1 MKITLEENV
10 DIREVEVLIRY
21 NERTYEIDRL
31 IDRVK
36 DLDKKI
42 IAYGSRKED
51 IYVIDIKSIF
61 YIESIDNNTF
71 IYLETMVLQTKQ
83 RLYELEKVLGDIC
96 FFRCNKSTI
105 LNICKIQKLN
115 SHINRTII
123 ATLENREKVYI
134 SRLYVKRLKEI
145 LGG

>member
-1 MKITLEENV
+1 MKVTLEEN
-10 DIREVEVLIRY
+10 INIKEVEVLIRY
-21 NERTYEIDRL
+21 NEKTHEIDRL

-51 IYVIDIKSIF
+51 LHVIDIKDIF
-61 YIESIDNNTF
+61 YVESVDNNTF
-71 IYLETMVLQTKQ
+71 IYLETIVLKTKQ
-83 RLYELEKVLGDIC
+83 RLYELEKVLGDMC

-105 LNICKIQKLN
+105 LNICKIRKLN
-115 SHINRTII
+115 PHIDRTIM
-123 ATLENREKVYI
+123 ATLDNDEKVYI